1 MREILITPHDPNSAA
16 AQAMIAALWSEIQER
31 YHFTSECDI
40 NPDDFTGSRA
50 LFLVAFVNNRA
61 VGCIGLKPLSEDIAE
76 LNALYVAPGVRKQ
89 GVAQALL
96 HEFETIAR
104 RNSFCVIR
112 LRAGVEQPEALR
124 FYQKTG
130 FHLISCFGEY
140 ASSKTNRC
148 FEKQLW

>member
-1 MREILITPHDPNSAA
+1 MR
-16 AQAMIAALWSEIQER
+16 
-31 YHFTSECDI
+31 
-40 NPDDFTGSRA
+40 
-50 LFLVAFVNNRA
+50 
-61 VGCIGLKPLSEDIAE
+61 VGDEDIAE
-76 LNALYVAPGVRKQ
+76 LNALYVVPVRKQ

-124 FYQKTG
+124 FYQKMG

-140 ASSKTNRC
+140 ASSKTFNWTMISSCDSIRTVPHD
-148 FEKQLW
+148 